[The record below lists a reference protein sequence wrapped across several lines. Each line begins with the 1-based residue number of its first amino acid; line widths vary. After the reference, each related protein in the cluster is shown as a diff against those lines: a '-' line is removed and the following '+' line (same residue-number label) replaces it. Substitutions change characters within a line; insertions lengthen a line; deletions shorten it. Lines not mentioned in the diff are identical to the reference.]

1 MPLELGLAE
10 GNSDV
15 IISQNAGKITN
26 KGIEAMLSYRGEIND
41 FRYTISGNVSKIWN
55 EITDL
60 KGNDNQISGKWINK
74 VGESIG
80 LSICMKQ
87 MESSQVKRR

>member
-1 MPLELGLAE
+1 MLQVDAYNKVTSDILLEVPMPLELGLAE

-41 FRYTISGNVSKIWN
+41 FRYTISGNVSKN
-55 EITDL
+55 
-60 KGNDNQISGKWINK
+60 
-74 VGESIG
+74 
-80 LSICMKQ
+80 
-87 MESSQVKRR
+87 ME